1 MAGVVAVVVGGVAT
15 ALFLSTTVWVGP
27 LGAALGGLDLSVPV
41 GLIVSV
47 GLYALLAR
55 RTIRAQIA

>member
-1 MAGVVAVVVGGVAT
+1 VVVGGVAT
-15 ALFLSTTVWVGP
+15 ALFRSTTVWVGP